1 MAILPILF
9 IVFGL
14 GEVSK
19 VVLIVFGIAPFIV
32 RDLQQRVQELPR
44 EQIIKAQTLAGSS
57 WQIILRVILPQ
68 VLPRLIDAVRLSLGA
83 AWLFLIA
90 AEAIAATEGLGY
102 RIFLVRRYLAMDVIL
117 PYVAWIT
124 LLAYLTD
131 LGLQASSRGDSS
143 PGTTARSACMTP
155 RIAVRNLWKEYGDQ
169 VVLERLNLE
178 VQPGEFCTIVG
189 ASGCGKTTFLR
200 LLLGEEA
207 PTRGRILLD
216 GEPLPAE
223 PGPDRGIVF
232 QRYSVFPHLT
242 VLHNVLLGLEL
253 RAAPLTGRLFGAAR
267 REARERARQMLEA
280 VGLGRA
286 LDKYPTELSGGMQQ
300 RLALAQSLVMH
311 PRILLL
317 DEPFG
322 ALDPGIR
329 ADMHELVG
337 RLWRENDLTVFMIT
351 HDLKEGFHLGTRL
364 LVFDKLRH
372 DPDAPNAYGAGITYD
387 LPVERAD
394 QRIIREIETEVAV
407 TEAAAIAARA

>member
-1 MAILPILF
+1 M
-9 IVFGL
+9 
-14 GEVSK
+14 
-19 VVLIVFGIAPFIV
+19 
-32 RDLQQRVQELPR
+32 
-44 EQIIKAQTLAGSS
+44 
-57 WQIILRVILPQ
+57 
-68 VLPRLIDAVRLSLGA
+68 
-83 AWLFLIA
+83 
-90 AEAIAATEGLGY
+90 
-102 RIFLVRRYLAMDVIL
+102 
-117 PYVAWIT
+117 
-124 LLAYLTD
+124 
-131 LGLQASSRGDSS
+131 
-143 PGTTARSACMTP
+143 TAR
-155 RIAVRNLWKEYGDQ
+155 IAIRNLWKEYGDQ

-178 VQPGEFCTIVG
+178 VQPGALWTVVG
-189 ASGCGKTTFLR
+189 ASGGGKTTFLR

-207 PTRGRILLD
+207 PSRGQILLD
-216 GEPLPAE
+216 GRPLPAE

-242 VLHNVLLGLEL
+242 VLRNVLLGPEL
-253 RAAPLTGRLFGAAR
+253 KGAPLTGHLFGAAR
-267 REARERARQMLEA
+267 REALDRSRQMLDA

-286 LDKYPTELSGGMQQ
+286 LDKYPSELSGGMQQ

-311 PRILLL
+311 PEILLL

-337 RLWRENDLTVFMIT
+337 RLWRESDLTVFMIT

-372 DPDAPNAYGAGITYD
+372 DPDAPQAYGAGITYD

-407 TEAAAIAARA
+407 TEAAMFAASA